1 MCGSFYQLISVQ
13 DSCRKR
19 SLAQK
24 STAVSQAVQLL
35 YTICS
40 SLDGI
45 HFVMSQP
52 HGKRNFLRMFLCEL
66 YKLERR
72 INSINVSK
80 KLANLI

>member
-1 MCGSFYQLISVQ
+1 MQGE

-24 STAVSQAVQLL
+24 STAVAQAVHSL

-40 SLDGI
+40 PLDGI

-52 HGKRNFLRMFLCEL
+52 HGKRNFLRMFLCKL

>member
-1 MCGSFYQLISVQ
+1 MIGGQGE

-19 SLAQK
+19 SLTQK
-24 STAVSQAVQLL
+24 SSAVSQVVQPL
-35 YTICS
+35 YTIRS
-40 SLDGI
+40 SLDRI

>member
-1 MCGSFYQLISVQ
+1 MIGGQGE

-19 SLAQK
+19 SLTQK
-24 STAVSQAVQLL
+24 STAVSQAVQPL

-72 INSINVSK
+72 INSVNVSK

>member
-1 MCGSFYQLISVQ
+1 
-13 DSCRKR
+13 
-19 SLAQK
+19 
-24 STAVSQAVQLL
+24 
-35 YTICS
+35 
-40 SLDGI
+40 
-45 HFVMSQP
+45 MSQP